1 MKKLLTSLLLVI
13 TAMIL
18 AFSTIACE
26 TKPSSEVESESGGES
41 IFESVYVPTPE
52 PIVGAGEN
60 GEVNLGDVLD
70 ILSPVLNNDYVTVNF
85 EMLTETDVNGDDI
98 ESSIKVT
105 AYVKRTVRGYD
116 IIASIVNNSKLGNA
130 DISTTNMSVYFV
142 DGILALGDL
151 SDPEEPMWNCMQIG
165 SFNGLINQLNMQIAS
180 DPETY
185 AAYMEVVPA
194 LEQLKT
200 VIGDIDLVSQN
211 LSFEID
217 FAEYVNQALQFLIAN
232 KDASLYKMFLEYA
245 MGISYDDADS
255 IKAFEDMLKSFVSD
269 NPTVAVL
276 VDRIVGLI
284 NSGIMEK
291 ARAEAEANGVEF
303 DETAVFQID
312 LKLMLDGLQAEAGV
326 STQEIIDMLKAQDPS
341 LENYLP
347 DAREGETAY
356 DYLRSMLNAITVNK
370 LAQDLLGSEEATAE
384 TLIMAVIQLMIETTV
399 GETVDMIAEEV
410 AYMFGISHSE
420 KLPEG
425 EESESVEEVE
435 PVSLLALLEGIQLNV
450 QTAKFGVVFKT
461 DNLAR
466 PTALGLALKGQVS
479 SVNGDGQIVTAVAE
493 ESVKL
498 NISYG
503 RILIDFEIPE
513 EVLAL
518 LPSQNA

>member
-1 MKKLLTSLLLVI
+1 MKKLLTSLLLVVM
-13 TAMIL
+13 AMIL

-26 TKPSSEVESESGGES
+26 TKPSSEVESESVGES
-41 IFESVYVPTPE
+41 IPESIYVPTPE

-85 EMLTETDVNGDDI
+85 EMLNETDVNGDDI
-98 ESSIKVT
+98 ENSIKVT

-130 DISTTNMSVYFV
+130 DIVTTNMSVYFV

-165 SFNGLINQLNMQIAS
+165 SFNGLISQLNMMIAS

-185 AAYMEVVPA
+185 AAYMQIIPA
-194 LEQLKT
+194 LDQLKT
-200 VIGDIDLVSQN
+200 IIGDIDLVSQT
-211 LSFEID
+211 LTFEID
-217 FAEYVNQALQFLIAN
+217 LAKYVNQALQFLIAN

-303 DETAVFQID
+303 DETAVFQIN
-312 LKLMLDGLQAEAGV
+312 LKAMLDGLQTQIGI
-326 STQEIIDMLKAQDPS
+326 STQEIIDTLKAQDPS

-370 LAQDLLGSEEATAE
+370 LAQDLLGSEDATAE
-384 TLIMAVIQLMIETTV
+384 TLIMAVLRLMIETTV
-399 GETVDMIAEEV
+399 DESVDVIFEELS
-410 AYMFGISHSE
+410 YLFGISHSE
-420 KLPEG
+420 ALPDG
-425 EESESVEEVE
+425 EENDEV
-435 PVSLLALLEGIQLNV
+435 VTLSLLDSLAGIQLSV

-479 SVNGDGQIVTAVAE
+479 SVNGDGQIVTAVSE

-498 NISYG
+498 NVSYG

-513 EVLAL
+513 EILDL
-518 LPSQNA
+518 LPNQNA